1 MRIILCVLGS
11 EEKSQSF
18 EQTPILS
25 SSKHPREMSPIT
37 MTQVLADASEGLWYE
52 LPPRSFEQ
60 ESLIIDSTIESTSS
74 GNLLLLGL

>member
-1 MRIILCVLGS
+1 
-11 EEKSQSF
+11 
-18 EQTPILS
+18 
-25 SSKHPREMSPIT
+25 